1 MLDTL
6 ILHIPIREEF
16 CVVNGNLHSIRGDV
30 ADYQIRAVPSYFKR
44 ALDGSITHGDLF
56 HPYESLPS
64 SYSGMAMKFN
74 AVNVANTRPYVSL
87 NASVKILQGHNVF
100 GGESVKNLSCEMLAL
115 LRSVYPA
122 FFSCLDI
129 QNASIS
135 CIDSTFSARLDN
147 PDLIAP
153 CLRFLSNISS
163 GHRKSDTDKRDFYNT
178 VYWGGKTSRL
188 GGCKVY
194 GKHNE
199 MMVEIDKLR
208 DNVAKG
214 YVASQRRLDVF
225 TPDLLEWSRGL
236 LRFESST
243 KKRKLE
249 LLNIPSNL
257 WQFIR
262 HQGMDKDLL
271 TRLWRMWFNPVFEA
285 MKGDFEL
292 HNSDDVDV
300 LARCRAVLWTQKK
313 VPFSLAPPFVLSFPA
328 DFSKCYFA
336 VSNPVKYTRA
346 NNAFNF
352 YQLVRSQGFTV
363 MKSRMSSSAFSRAV
377 ISLELCDFPRSVLQN
392 LHDEK
397 PVTIP
402 FRDLVQ
408 IDFTKQIPDWYT
420 PVISSHISDFDVYI
434 QRSGNI
440 NYQGGLKL

>member
-16 CVVNGNLHSIRGDV
+16 VVVTGNLHSVRGDV

-100 GGESVKNLSCEMLAL
+100 GGESVKNLACEMLAL

-122 FFSCLDI
+122 FFSCLDV

-135 CIDSTFSARLDN
+135 RIDSTFSARLDN

-153 CLRFLSNISS
+153 CLRFLSNISN
-163 GHRKSDTDKRDFYNT
+163 GHRKSDKDKRDFYNT

-199 MMVEIDKLR
+199 MMVEVDKLR

-292 HNSDDVDV
+292 HNSDDADV
-300 LARCRAVLWTQKK
+300 LARCRSMLWTQKK
-313 VPFSLAPPFVLSFPA
+313 VVFSSVAPVFLSFPS
-328 DFSKCYFA
+328 DFSNYYFS
-336 VSNPVKYTRA
+336 VSNPIKYTRA

-352 YQLVRSQGFTV
+352 YQLIRANGFYV
-363 MKSRMSSSAFSRAV
+363 M
-377 ISLELCDFPRSVLQN
+377 QN
-392 LHDEK
+392 
-397 PVTIP
+397 
-402 FRDLVQ
+402 
-408 IDFTKQIPDWYT
+408 
-420 PVISSHISDFDVYI
+420 
-434 QRSGNI
+434 
-440 NYQGGLKL
+440 